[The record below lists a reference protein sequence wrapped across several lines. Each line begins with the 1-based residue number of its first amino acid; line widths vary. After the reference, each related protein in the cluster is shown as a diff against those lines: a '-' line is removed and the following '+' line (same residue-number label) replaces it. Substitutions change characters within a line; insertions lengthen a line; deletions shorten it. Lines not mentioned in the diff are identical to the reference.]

1 MANKTPDSA
10 AAKAKKQKIVLASG
24 AVLLLGLAAIQG
36 PKLMSG
42 GGGEDAAPAPVAAA
56 AAPAPGSGATSSA
69 ATLSLASAQVASGK
83 NVAVVS
89 GVRLTAAPATTVGKS
104 QLASFVLFDPKDPFV
119 PGVDEESGAP
129 EPAPTGTQAPPANGA
144 AAQPSPAAGP
154 APAAPAPIAFATI
167 NVDGKPQ
174 QLELKD
180 TFPDSGPVFVLRS
193 LSKKQAKIG
202 VAGGSFDDGQAVT
215 LQLGKKVTL
224 LNTATGERYV
234 LRLVYT
240 GTAPEVIEGFT
251 TKSKG
256 TGSPEAGAAKSATV
270 QVTPA
275 P

>member
-1 MANKTPDSA
+1 MANKTPDTA
-10 AAKAKKQKIVLASG
+10 AAKAKKQKIVLATG

-36 PKLMSG
+36 PKLMNG
-42 GGGEDAAPAPVAAA
+42 GGGEDAVPAPVSAA
-56 AAPAPGSGATSSA
+56 AAPGAGATASA
-69 ATLSLASAQVASGK
+69 ATLSVASAQVVSGK

-89 GVRLTAAPATTVGKS
+89 GVRLAAAPATTVGKS
-104 QLASFVLFDPKDPFV
+104 QLASFVLFDSKDPFV
-119 PGVDEESGAP
+119 PGVDEAAGDPA
-129 EPAPTGTQAPPANGA
+129 APTGSQAQPASGA
-144 AAQPSPAAGP
+144 APQSSPAAGP
-154 APAAPAPIAFATI
+154 APAAPAPVAYATI
-167 NVDGKPQ
+167 TVDGKPQ

-180 TFPDSGPVFVLRS
+180 TFPDPGPVFVLRS

-240 GTAPEVIEGFT
+240 GAAPEVIEGFT
-251 TKSKG
+251 TKSKA
-256 TGSPEAGAAKSATV
+256 TGSSAAGAAKSATV
-270 QVTPA
+270 QVTPT